1 METESTRVSPFRPSL
16 TGIWN
21 LPPLILH
28 PFGERNGTGR
38 LLDASRAS
46 LMLQGLLPSDVEEDE
61 LQRRV
66 LLGRHGEVRML
77 FFVGKDI
84 FRWIEQCQEVAERN
98 EELRS
103 QNIGP
108 QSFAALLVDSPPKC
122 VSEKLERWGVS
133 DQRTIFS
140 RAIGLR
146 SAFEEPPPLELL
158 STAFLTNYY
167 RYSDKLYACYQQL
180 VPSAAIT
187 SENFQF
193 ELYGS
198 EEYSQKLEAEFEQE
212 DQD

>member
-28 PFGERNGTGR
+28 PFGARNGTGR

-108 QSFAALLVDSPPKC
+108 Q
-122 VSEKLERWGVS
+122 
-133 DQRTIFS
+133 
-140 RAIGLR
+140 
-146 SAFEEPPPLELL
+146 
-158 STAFLTNYY
+158 
-167 RYSDKLYACYQQL
+167 
-180 VPSAAIT
+180 
-187 SENFQF
+187 
-193 ELYGS
+193 
-198 EEYSQKLEAEFEQE
+198 
-212 DQD
+212 

>member
-1 METESTRVSPFRPSL
+1 
-16 TGIWN
+16 
-21 LPPLILH
+21 
-28 PFGERNGTGR
+28 
-38 LLDASRAS
+38 
-46 LMLQGLLPSDVEEDE
+46 MLQGLLPSDVDEDE

-66 LLGRHGEVRML
+66 LVGRHDEVRML
-77 FFVGKDI
+77 FFVGKDV
-84 FRWIEQCQEVAERN
+84 FRWLEQCQEIADRDEQ
-98 EELRS
+98 LKS
-103 QNIGP
+103 QNLGL

-158 STAFLTNYY
+158 STGFLTNYY
-167 RYSDKLYACYQQL
+167 RYADKLYECYKGL
-180 VPSAAIT
+180 IPSAAIS

-198 EEYSQKLEAEFEQE
+198 EEYSQKLEAEFEQQ